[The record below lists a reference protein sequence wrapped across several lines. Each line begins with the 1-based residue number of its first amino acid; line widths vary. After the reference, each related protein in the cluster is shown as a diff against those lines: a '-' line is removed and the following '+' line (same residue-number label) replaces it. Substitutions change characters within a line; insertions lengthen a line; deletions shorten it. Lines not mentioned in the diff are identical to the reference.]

1 MGVKPWKNSWLCAS
15 LLFVFFLR
23 PMICFQTPSIPGAIM
38 VQLRGPPP
46 RSNVSLLIG
55 LNAPMDLVLLG
66 GGPF

>member
-1 MGVKPWKNSWLCAS
+1 MGVKPWKNSWLRAS

-46 RSNVSLLIG
+46 RSN
-55 LNAPMDLVLLG
+55 
-66 GGPF
+66 FTK